1 MTDILD
7 YAQALAFDQLRKV
20 METSSALS
28 GFAEAPIDFPPTFKY
43 DVLRTT
49 KRRKNNS
56 KSYKYF
62 PKTPIIASEP
72 PSHPTHPKL
81 LTGVEEEKHEK
92 GEQDKDQDRESAEG
106 DDPSA
111 DSGDG
116 DGEADGAGEAA
127 SLASTTWT
135 AGSRYTTDA
144 DDRDRYRD
152 REDGEEFSTQA
163 STSTNIV
170 NPPAPYIRGQGATS
184 PTFSDNTT
192 ANTSSNANMAN
203 GIGIGAMASPG
214 NLVQKMWTA
223 AAAHKAKAK
232 FISLLPS
239 SPTPG
244 SSPIKAKTPKP
255 KTKGGLLHG
264 RGNKHGLRLNLHLG
278 SRHPHGEVTAPNS
291 PAGLRVGTPSGS
303 TRWTP
308 TPTPGFQ
315 TATFPPTPGTG
326 DVRELGGGRIADD
339 DEKFL
344 KPSRSAASSV
354 EIVRKGTSASVKSTR
369 KSEDWEKDKEK
380 YKEKEKEKEK
390 ERNSEEMVDENKGVY
405 DSSHKKRVPSW

>member
-1 MTDILD
+1 
-7 YAQALAFDQLRKV
+7 

-43 DVLRTT
+43 DVLRTI
-49 KRRKNNS
+49 KRRKNHS

-62 PKTPIIASEP
+62 PKTPVLFAETP
-72 PSHPTHPKL
+72 THPSHPKL
-81 LTGVEEEKHEK
+81 LTGVEEEKERREK
-92 GEQDKDQDRESAEG
+92 IEQEKDKDRERERDRDRDRESAEG

-116 DGEADGAGEAA
+116 EGEADGAGEAA
-127 SLASTTWT
+127 SLASTAWT
-135 AGSRYTTDA
+135 GGSRYTTDA
-144 DDRDRYRD
+144 DDRERYRD
-152 REDGEEFSTQA
+152 REDEEEFSTQA
-163 STSTNIV
+163 STSTNIINSSSPNV
-170 NPPAPYIRGQGATS
+170 RGQGTTS

-192 ANTSSNANMAN
+192 ANTSSNANMSN
-203 GIGIGAMASPG
+203 GIGIGGMASPG

-239 SPTPG
+239 SSSPTPG
-244 SSPIKAKTPKP
+244 SSPIKAKTPKS

-278 SRHPHGEVTAPNS
+278 NRHPHGEVSAPNS
-291 PAGLRVGTPSGS
+291 PAGLRAGMPSGVGTG
-303 TRWTP
+303 WTP

-326 DVRELGGGRIADD
+326 DVKEKELGGGRIGED
-339 DEKFL
+339 DERFL
-344 KPSRSAASSV
+344 KPSRSAASSM

-369 KSEDWEKDKEK
+369 KSEDWEKDKRK
-380 YKEKEKEKEK
+380 FDEKEKEKEK
-390 ERNSEEMVDENKGVY
+390 ERNSDEVEDEDKGVY